1 MAELT
6 CGVQPSPKDPLVLVV
21 LELSPNC
28 RKRAANRH
36 GAELLPMRFPIFP
49 LHLWKVRRLP
59 RKSDARSYIQSAAP
73 VTRNHLSKPKE
84 TLQNATP
91 LKRSAPLPPNISDE
105 HVSCIAPAGRNASSQ
120 ILFKCPTLAIVFGN
134 ATKPSRFA
142 HSWQG
147 AESLAPATRN
157 DILNVQKRTEHVVL
171 LTF

>member
-157 DILNVQKRTEHVVL
+157 DI
-171 LTF
+171 